1 MLVSIC
7 HSLSA
12 FFLASYAF
20 LFSRSKYDV
29 LLLGIIY
36 TVALLWSLYKGECP
50 LSYYLKKY
58 KDPNYVLG
66 SNVYSDDIYI
76 VFGPNYV
83 PAMKLFYTIVNPIL
97 QTATL
102 YLLLK
107 RQHFSTIVTIV
118 YPLLFYGY
126 YYTTRFLKTHWFS
139 PLFTLVFA
147 YILYDIFHT
156 KLNWLITLF

>member
-1 MLVSIC
+1 MIVSIGY
-7 HSLSA
+7 SVVA

-20 LFSRSKYDV
+20 LFSRSKYDYV
-29 LLLGIIY
+29 ILCIVY
-36 TVALLWSLYKGECP
+36 TMALLWSLYKGECP

-58 KDPNYVLG
+58 KDPTYVLG
-66 SNVYSDDIYI
+66 SNVYSEDIYV

-107 RQHFSTIVTIV
+107 RQQFSRPVTIV
-118 YPLLFYGY
+118 YPLLFYS
-126 YYTTRFLKTHWFS
+126 YYTTRFLKTDWFS

-147 YILYDIFHT
+147 YVLYDIFRT
-156 KLNWLITLF
+156 KLK

>member
-1 MLVSIC
+1 
-7 HSLSA
+7 
-12 FFLASYAF
+12 LASYAF

-66 SNVYSDDIYI
+66 SNVYSEDIYV

-107 RQHFSTIVTIV
+107 RQHFSTIVTIM

-147 YILYDIFHT
+147 YILYDIFRT
-156 KLNWLITLF
+156 KLN

>member
-1 MLVSIC
+1 L
-7 HSLSA
+7 
-12 FFLASYAF
+12 LASYAF

-29 LLLGIIY
+29 LLFGIIY
-36 TVALLWSLYKGECP
+36 TVALLWSLYKVECP

-66 SNVYSDDIYI
+66 SNVYSEDIYV

-107 RQHFSTIVTIV
+107 RQHFSTIVTIM

-126 YYTTRFLKTHWFS
+126 STRFLKTDWFS

-147 YILYDIFHT
+147 YILYDIFRT
-156 KLNWLITLF
+156 KLN

>member
-1 MLVSIC
+1 LQ
-7 HSLSA
+7 LAA
-12 FFLASYAF
+12 FLLASYAF

-29 LLLGIIY
+29 LLFGIIY
-36 TVALLWSLYKGECP
+36 TVALLWSLYKVECP

-66 SNVYSDDIYI
+66 SNVYSEDIYV

-107 RQHFSTIVTIV
+107 RQHFSTIVTIM

-126 YYTTRFLKTHWFS
+126 STRFLKTDWFS

-147 YILYDIFHT
+147 YILYDIFRT
-156 KLNWLITLF
+156 KLN